1 MRVAYLRD
9 MRAFK
14 IVGTAVIVLGLAR
27 AAAIAQEPVQPQPVP
42 DTVPGDQTSNNGV
55 QPPPPGG
62 ASMYQQNLSAHHV
75 GNHHYDS
82 PADEAND
89 ALLITEVKS
98 AISKSDLAQPYA
110 ITVDADHGTVILT
123 GEVPNPGMA
132 GRLEQIAS
140 QCDGVKAVQSHL
152 DWPSKAN

>member
-1 MRVAYLRD
+1 MRFTRFA
-9 MRAFK
+9 
-14 IVGTAVIVLGLAR
+14 GTLTLGLLL
-27 AAAIAQEPVQPQPVP
+27 VQSSAFGQSVPQPPQAVP
-42 DTVPGDQTSNNGV
+42 DNVPGDQTPNGGL
-55 QPPPPGG
+55 QPPSAGG
-62 ASMYQQNLSAHHV
+62 SSLYEQKMTAHHV

-98 AISKSDLAQPYA
+98 ALANADLGKPYA

-123 GEVPNPGMA
+123 GEAADHDSA
-132 GRLEQIAS
+132 GRMYQIAT

-152 DWPSKAN
+152 DWPAKAN

>member
-1 MRVAYLRD
+1 MRLI
-9 MRAFK
+9 K
-14 IVGTAVIVLGLAR
+14 LIGPSTLAVL
-27 AAAIAQEPVQPQPVP
+27 IAQTSAFAQSAPQPPQPVP
-42 DTVPGDQTSNNGV
+42 DNVPGDLTPNGGL
-55 QPPPPGG
+55 QPPSSGG
-62 ASMYQQNLSAHHV
+62 ASLYEQKMAAHHV

-98 AISKSDLAQPYA
+98 ALANADLPQPYA

-123 GEVPNPGMA
+123 GEAPNHESADRMY
-132 GRLEQIAS
+132 QIAS